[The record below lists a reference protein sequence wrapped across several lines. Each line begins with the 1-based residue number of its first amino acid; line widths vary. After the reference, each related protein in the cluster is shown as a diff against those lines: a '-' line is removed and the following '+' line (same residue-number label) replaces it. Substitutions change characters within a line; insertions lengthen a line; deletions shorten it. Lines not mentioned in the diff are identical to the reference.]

1 MNNSIWKWAKDAEH
15 LTKEDQ
21 HMVNKHMKRCS
32 ISYVIRTMQIKT
44 MKFYYTTLRIAK
56 IQKTDNAG
64 LHVAQQEF
72 FLITECE
79 ICSHFG
85 KKFGGFLQ
93 N

>member
-1 MNNSIWKWAKDAEH
+1 MA
-15 LTKEDQ
+15 Q
-21 HMVNKHMKRCS
+21 
-32 ISYVIRTMQIKT
+32 
-44 MKFYYTTLRIAK
+44 